1 MNSKPRRFLIK
12 TSFCELKIFWN
23 STVVFGHC
31 AVLLALL
38 LIGLLGIN
46 PTIKH
51 GCFVIFCVYIV
62 VMIFLLCKSAS
73 IEEITDK
80 KKPASKPASKPVKQ
94 SVVKEEKKPQEKKE
108 PEIKNKVESPIKE
121 EVKEE
126 TEKDA
131 VIKTAEEM
139 TDEEWME
146 FFRTD

>member
-51 GCFVIFCVYIV
+51 GCFVIFCVYLVI
-62 VMIFLLCKSAS
+62 MIFLLCKSAS
-73 IEEITDK
+73 IEDITDK
-80 KKPASKPASKPVKQ
+80 KKTASKPASK

-108 PEIKNKVESPIKE
+108 PEIKNKVESPVKE

>member
-31 AVLLALL
+31 AILLALL

-51 GCFVIFCVYIV
+51 GCFVLFCVYLV

-80 KKPASKPASKPVKQ
+80 KKPASKPVKQ

-108 PEIKNKVESPIKE
+108 PEIKNKVESPVKE
-121 EVKEE
+121 DVKEE

>member
-51 GCFVIFCVYIV
+51 GCFVIFCVYLV

-80 KKPASKPASKPVKQ
+80 KKPASKHVKQ

-108 PEIKNKVESPIKE
+108 PEIKNKVESPVKE

>member
-51 GCFVIFCVYIV
+51 GCFVLFCVYLV

-80 KKPASKPASKPVKQ
+80 KKPASKPTSK
-94 SVVKEEKKPQEKKE
+94 SVIKEEKKPQEKKE
-108 PEIKNKVESPIKE
+108 PEIKNKVESPAKE
-121 EVKEE
+121 EIKEE

-146 FFRTD
+146 FFKTD

>member
-51 GCFVIFCVYIV
+51 GCFVIFCVYLVI
-62 VMIFLLCKSAS
+62 MIFLLCKSAS
-73 IEEITDK
+73 IEDITDK
-80 KKPASKPASKPVKQ
+80 KKPASKPASK
-94 SVVKEEKKPQEKKE
+94 SVIKEEKKPQEKKE
-108 PEIKNKVESPIKE
+108 PEIKNKVESPVKE

-146 FFRTD
+146 FFRTDK

>member
-51 GCFVIFCVYIV
+51 GCFVIFCVYLV

-73 IEEITDK
+73 IEDITDK
-80 KKPASKPASKPVKQ
+80 KKPASKPASK
-94 SVVKEEKKPQEKKE
+94 SVIKEEKKPQEKKE
-108 PEIKNKVESPIKE
+108 PEIKNKVESPVKE
-121 EVKEE
+121 EIKEE

-146 FFRTD
+146 FFRAD

>member
-51 GCFVIFCVYIV
+51 GCFVIFCVYLV

-73 IEEITDK
+73 IEDITDK
-80 KKPASKPASKPVKQ
+80 KKPASKPVKQ

-108 PEIKNKVESPIKE
+108 PEIKNKVESPVKE
-121 EVKEE
+121 EIKEE

>member
-51 GCFVIFCVYIV
+51 GCFVLFCVYLV

-80 KKPASKPASKPVKQ
+80 KKPAGKPAGK
-94 SVVKEEKKPQEKKE
+94 SVIKEEKKPQEKKE
-108 PEIKNKVESPIKE
+108 PEIKNKVESPVKE

-146 FFRTD
+146 FFRAD

>member
-51 GCFVIFCVYIV
+51 GCFVLFCVYLV

-80 KKPASKPASKPVKQ
+80 KKPASKPVKQ
-94 SVVKEEKKPQEKKE
+94 SAIKEEKKPQEKKE
-108 PEIKNKVESPIKE
+108 PEIKNKVESPMKE
-121 EVKEE
+121 EIKEE

-139 TDEEWME
+139 TDEEWMD

>member
-51 GCFVIFCVYIV
+51 GCFVLFCVYLV

-80 KKPASKPASKPVKQ
+80 KKPASKPAKQ

-108 PEIKNKVESPIKE
+108 PEIKNKVESPVKE
-121 EVKEE
+121 EIKEE

>member
-51 GCFVIFCVYIV
+51 GCFVIFCVYLVI
-62 VMIFLLCKSAS
+62 MIFLLCKSAS

-80 KKPASKPASKPVKQ
+80 KKLASKPASKPAI
-94 SVVKEEKKPQEKKE
+94 KEEKKPQEKKE
-108 PEIKNKVESPIKE
+108 PEIKNKVESPTKE

>member
-51 GCFVIFCVYIV
+51 GCFVLFCVYLVI
-62 VMIFLLCKSAS
+62 MIFLLCKSAS

-80 KKPASKPASKPVKQ
+80 KKPASKPIKQ

-108 PEIKNKVESPIKE
+108 PEIKNKVESPVKE

-146 FFRTD
+146 FFKTD

>member
-51 GCFVIFCVYIV
+51 GCFVLFCVYLV

-80 KKPASKPASKPVKQ
+80 KKPASKPVKQ
-94 SVVKEEKKPQEKKE
+94 SAIKEEKKPQEKKE
-108 PEIKNKVESPIKE
+108 PEIKNKVESPVKE
-121 EVKEE
+121 EIKEE

-139 TDEEWME
+139 TDEEWMD

>member
-51 GCFVIFCVYIV
+51 GCFVLFCVYLV

-80 KKPASKPASKPVKQ
+80 KKPASKPVKQ

-108 PEIKNKVESPIKE
+108 PEIKNKVESPVKE
-121 EVKEE
+121 EIKEE
-126 TEKDA
+126 TEKDT

>member
-46 PTIKH
+46 PSIRH
-51 GCFVIFCVYIV
+51 GCFVIFCVYLV

-73 IEEITDK
+73 IEDITDK
-80 KKPASKPASKPVKQ
+80 KPANKPASKPVKQ

-108 PEIKNKVESPIKE
+108 PEIKNKVESPTKE
-121 EVKEE
+121 EIKEE

>member
-23 STVVFGHC
+23 STVFFGHC

-51 GCFVIFCVYIV
+51 GCFVIFCVYLV
-62 VMIFLLCKSAS
+62 VMLFLLCKSAS

-80 KKPASKPASKPVKQ
+80 KKPASKPASK
-94 SVVKEEKKPQEKKE
+94 SVIKEEKKPQEKKE
-108 PEIKNKVESPIKE
+108 PEIKNKVESPVKE

>member
-51 GCFVIFCVYIV
+51 GCFVLFCVYLV

-80 KKPASKPASKPVKQ
+80 KKPASKPVKQ
-94 SVVKEEKKPQEKKE
+94 SAIKEEKKPQEKKE
-108 PEIKNKVESPIKE
+108 PEIKNKVESPAKE
-121 EVKEE
+121 EIKEE

-146 FFRTD
+146 FFKTD

>member
-51 GCFVIFCVYIV
+51 GCFVLFCVYLV

-80 KKPASKPASKPVKQ
+80 KKPASKPVKQ

-108 PEIKNKVESPIKE
+108 PEIKNKVESPVKE

>member
-51 GCFVIFCVYIV
+51 GCFVIFCVYLVI
-62 VMIFLLCKSAS
+62 MIFLLCKSAS

-80 KKPASKPASKPVKQ
+80 KKPASKPASKPAI
-94 SVVKEEKKPQEKKE
+94 KEEKKPQEKKE
-108 PEIKNKVESPIKE
+108 PEIKNKVESPVKE

>member
-51 GCFVIFCVYIV
+51 GCFVIFCVYLV

-80 KKPASKPASKPVKQ
+80 KKPASKPVKQ

-108 PEIKNKVESPIKE
+108 PEIKNKVESPVKE

>member
-51 GCFVIFCVYIV
+51 GCFVLFCVYLV

-80 KKPASKPASKPVKQ
+80 KKPASKPVKQ

-108 PEIKNKVESPIKE
+108 PEIKNKVESPVKE
-121 EVKEE
+121 ETKEE

>member
-1 MNSKPRRFLIK
+1 MNSKSRRFLIK

-51 GCFVIFCVYIV
+51 GCFVIFCVYLV

-80 KKPASKPASKPVKQ
+80 KKPASKPVKQ

-108 PEIKNKVESPIKE
+108 PEIKNKVESPVKE

-146 FFRTD
+146 FFRAD

>member
-51 GCFVIFCVYIV
+51 GCFVLFCVYLV

-73 IEEITDK
+73 IEDITDK
-80 KKPASKPASKPVKQ
+80 KKPASKPASK

-108 PEIKNKVESPIKE
+108 PEIKNKVESPVKE

>member
-51 GCFVIFCVYIV
+51 GCFVIFCVYLV

-80 KKPASKPASKPVKQ
+80 KKTASKPVKQ

-108 PEIKNKVESPIKE
+108 PEIKNKVESPTKE
-121 EVKEE
+121 EIKEE

>member
-51 GCFVIFCVYIV
+51 GCFVIFCVYLV

-73 IEEITDK
+73 IEDITDK
-80 KKPASKPASKPVKQ
+80 KKPASKPASK

-108 PEIKNKVESPIKE
+108 PEIKNKVESPVEE

>member
-51 GCFVIFCVYIV
+51 GCFVIFCVYLV

-80 KKPASKPASKPVKQ
+80 KKPASKPASK
-94 SVVKEEKKPQEKKE
+94 SVIKEEKKPQEKKE
-108 PEIKNKVESPIKE
+108 PEIKNKVESPVKE

>member
-51 GCFVIFCVYIV
+51 GCFVLFCVYLV

-80 KKPASKPASKPVKQ
+80 KKPASKPVKQ

-108 PEIKNKVESPIKE
+108 PEIKNKVESPVKEEIKE
-121 EVKEE
+121 EI
-126 TEKDA
+126 EKDA

-139 TDEEWME
+139 TDEEWMD

>member
-51 GCFVIFCVYIV
+51 GCFVLFCVYLV

-80 KKPASKPASKPVKQ
+80 KKPTSKPASK
-94 SVVKEEKKPQEKKE
+94 SVIKEEKKPQEKKE
-108 PEIKNKVESPIKE
+108 PEIKNKVESPTKE
-121 EVKEE
+121 DIKEE

-146 FFRTD
+146 FFKTD

>member
-51 GCFVIFCVYIV
+51 GCFVLFCVYLV

-80 KKPASKPASKPVKQ
+80 KKPTSKPASK
-94 SVVKEEKKPQEKKE
+94 SAIKEEKKPQEKKE
-108 PEIKNKVESPIKE
+108 PEIKNKVESPVKE
-121 EVKEE
+121 EIKEE

>member
-51 GCFVIFCVYIV
+51 GCFVIFCVYLVI
-62 VMIFLLCKSAS
+62 MIFLLCKSAS
-73 IEEITDK
+73 IEDITDK
-80 KKPASKPASKPVKQ
+80 KKPASKPVKQ
-94 SVVKEEKKPQEKKE
+94 SAIKEEKKPQEKKE
-108 PEIKNKVESPIKE
+108 PEIKNKVESPVKE

>member
-51 GCFVIFCVYIV
+51 GCFVIFCVYLV
-62 VMIFLLCKSAS
+62 VMSCLLCKSAS
-73 IEEITDK
+73 IEDITDK
-80 KKPASKPASKPVKQ
+80 KKPTSKPASK
-94 SVVKEEKKPQEKKE
+94 SVIKEEKKPQEKKE
-108 PEIKNKVESPIKE
+108 PEIKNKVESPVKE

>member
-51 GCFVIFCVYIV
+51 GCFVIFCVYLV

-80 KKPASKPASKPVKQ
+80 KKPASKPVKQ

-108 PEIKNKVESPIKE
+108 PEIKNKVESPAKE

>member
-51 GCFVIFCVYIV
+51 GCFVIFCVYLV

-80 KKPASKPASKPVKQ
+80 KKPASKPASK

-108 PEIKNKVESPIKE
+108 PEIKHKVESPVKE

-131 VIKTAEEM
+131 VIKTAEDM

>member
-51 GCFVIFCVYIV
+51 GCFVIFCVYLV
-62 VMIFLLCKSAS
+62 GMIFYLCKSAS
-73 IEEITDK
+73 VEEITDK

-94 SVVKEEKKPQEKKE
+94 SGVKEEKKPQEKKE
-108 PEIKNKVESPIKE
+108 PEIKNKVESP
-121 EVKEE
+121 VKEKP
-126 TEKDA
+126 EKDA

-139 TDEEWME
+139 TDEEWMN
-146 FFRTD
+146 FFSAD

>member
-51 GCFVIFCVYIV
+51 GCFVLFCVYLV

-73 IEEITDK
+73 IEDITDK
-80 KKPASKPASKPVKQ
+80 KKPASKPASK
-94 SVVKEEKKPQEKKE
+94 SVIKEEKKPQEKKE
-108 PEIKNKVESPIKE
+108 PEIKNKVESPVKE

>member
-51 GCFVIFCVYIV
+51 GCFVIFCVYLV

-73 IEEITDK
+73 IEDITDK
-80 KKPASKPASKPVKQ
+80 KKPASKPASKPVI
-94 SVVKEEKKPQEKKE
+94 KEEKKPQEKKE
-108 PEIKNKVESPIKE
+108 PEIKNKVESPVKE

-146 FFRTD
+146 FFKTD

>member
-51 GCFVIFCVYIV
+51 GCFVIFCVYLV

-73 IEEITDK
+73 IEAITDK
-80 KKPASKPASKPVKQ
+80 KKPASKPVKQ

-108 PEIKNKVESPIKE
+108 PEIKNKVESPTKE
-121 EVKEE
+121 EIKEE

>member
-51 GCFVIFCVYIV
+51 GCFVIFCVYLVI
-62 VMIFLLCKSAS
+62 MIFLLCKSAS

-80 KKPASKPASKPVKQ
+80 KKPTSKPASKPVI
-94 SVVKEEKKPQEKKE
+94 KEEKKTQEKKE
-108 PEIKNKVESPIKE
+108 PEIKNKVESPVKE

>member
-51 GCFVIFCVYIV
+51 GCFVIFCVYLV

-80 KKPASKPASKPVKQ
+80 KKPASKPASK
-94 SVVKEEKKPQEKKE
+94 SVIKEEKKPQEKKE
-108 PEIKNKVESPIKE
+108 PEIKNKVESPAKEEIKE
-121 EVKEE
+121 EA
-126 TEKDA
+126 EKDA

>member
-51 GCFVIFCVYIV
+51 GCFVIFCVYLV

-80 KKPASKPASKPVKQ
+80 KKPASKPVKQ

-108 PEIKNKVESPIKE
+108 PEIKNKVESPVKE
-121 EVKEE
+121 DVKEE